1 VSSLGNA
8 PQAYPLG
15 IWSFTPDG
23 KGGGIWNDTI
33 NSKGSFWKQ
42 ITRPYNGLMAFGAG
56 VGYVLGGAS
65 TYQTS
70 PETESLGREI
80 VPLGGLVKFDMTSK
94 DLSNSTVTGTR
105 STGKIQMGGMHYI
118 PSFGPKGLFIV
129 MGGDQP
135 TGINDDLFD
144 FNTVSIL
151 DPDSGQWYDQIITGN
166 APQPRKEFCVAGVE
180 SNNHT
185 YEMYACRLTHQS
197 PT

>member
-1 VSSLGNA
+1 
-8 PQAYPLG
+8 
-15 IWSFTPDG
+15 
-23 KGGGIWNDTI
+23 
-33 NSKGSFWKQ
+33 
-42 ITRPYNGLMAFGAG
+42 MAFGAG

-70 PETESLGREI
+70 PETESLEREI
-80 VPLGGLVKFDMTSK
+80 VLLGGLMKFDMTSK
-94 DLSNSTVTGTR
+94 DLFNSTVTGTR
-105 STGKIQMGGMHYI
+105 STGKIQMGGMRYI

-151 DPDSGQWYDQIITGN
+151 DPDSGQWYDQITTGN

-185 YEMYACRLTHQS
+185 YEMYACRLHN
-197 PT
+197 